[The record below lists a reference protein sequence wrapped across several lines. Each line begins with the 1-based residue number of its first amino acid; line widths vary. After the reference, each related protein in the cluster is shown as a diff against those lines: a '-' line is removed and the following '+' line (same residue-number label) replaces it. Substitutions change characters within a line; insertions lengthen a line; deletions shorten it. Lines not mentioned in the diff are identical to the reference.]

1 MTGVASCR
9 SFAIMTERR
18 TLPAN
23 DLRPGL
29 RMVRVFRQHRIEQLE
44 GGATR
49 FGDAGLPTREGG
61 AIDAE
66 PIGEVQLAEAKAGA
80 KLGDC

>member
-1 MTGVASCR
+1 
-9 SFAIMTERR
+9 MTESR

-29 RMVRVFRQHRIEQLE
+29 RMVGVPRQHHIEQLA
-44 GGATR
+44 GGAAR

-61 AIDAE
+61 AVDAE
-66 PIGEVQLAEAKAGA
+66 PIGEIQLAEAKAGA